1 MRLLVG
7 LGNPD
12 PEHRYNRHNVGF
24 MAVNAIVERH
34 GLAPWRSV
42 LKGAGAASKGTLDG
56 EDVFLLK
63 PMTYMNASGSVV
75 LGAASFFKVSLS
87 DIVVLHDEIELP
99 PAKLKT
105 RVGGGNRGHNGLRS
119 ISAHVGNDYRR
130 VGIGV
135 GRPEVRRG
143 VDSYVL
149 SDFGMDEWP
158 WVDAMIGA
166 IATNAGLIAT
176 RRDSLFEEKINVAM
190 DANGFDDSWRRSRVV
205 TRPH

>member
-12 PEHRYNRHNVGF
+12 PEHKYNRHNVGF
-24 MAVNAIVERH
+24 MAVDAIAERH
-34 GLAPWRSV
+34 GLAPWRPV
-42 LKGAGAASKGTLDG
+42 LKGTGAASKGTLDG

-75 LGAASFFKVSLS
+75 LAAATFFKVSLS
-87 DIVVLHDEIELP
+87 DLVVLHDEIELP

-135 GRPEVRRG
+135 GRPEARRG

-166 IATNAGLIAT
+166 IATNSGLIAT
-176 RRDSLFEEKINVAM
+176 KQDSIFEEKINFTM
-190 DANGFDDSWRRSRVV
+190 DANGFDDRWRRTRVV
-205 TRPH
+205 TKPH